1 MNGKYQISNDG
12 TIFEIKEDGA
22 ITKIARIQNGTV
34 SGISDPPS
42 GEVKSGGKGALWFFL
57 IIFAIAAIVLG
68 ILYSQAMEDY
78 ESAYRRYD
86 RATRELS
93 ELKSELKSVES
104 ERDKAQQDLANLRN
118 RIGKTTPL
126 VITDI
131 QIANK
136 YKGGTIETSYGSTI
150 YSSNTMYLA
159 PKITYTG
166 YASGNKT
173 LYVKLFRPSGVMST
187 GTNSPS
193 GYSYSD
199 TEYIYTGE
207 NTCELMSWGNETKGH
222 WESGTYRIEIWYNN
236 SCLKS
241 KSFTIY

>member
-1 MNGKYQISNDG
+1 MNGNYQISNDG
-12 TIFEIKEDGA
+12 TIFEIKEDGT
-22 ITKIARIQNGTV
+22 ISKIARIHDGSI
-34 SGISDPPS
+34 SGISDS
-42 GEVKSGGKGALWFFL
+42 SSESQRGGGKGVLWFFM
-57 IIFAIAAIVLG
+57 IVFAIAAIVFG
-68 ILYSQAMEDY
+68 VLYSQALDDY
-78 ESAYRRYD
+78 ESASRRYNN
-86 RATRELS
+86 ASSELS
-93 ELKSELKSVES
+93 SLRSELSSVKA
-104 ERDKAQQDLANLRN
+104 ERDKAKQDLSSLRE

-126 VITDI
+126 VINEI

-136 YKGGTIETSYGSTI
+136 YKGGTIETNYGSTI

-173 LYVKLFRPSGVMST
+173 LYVKIFRPSGAMST
-187 GTNSPS
+187 GTSSPS
-193 GYSYSD
+193 GYSFSD

-207 NTCELMSWGNETKGH
+207 NTCELTSWGNETKGH